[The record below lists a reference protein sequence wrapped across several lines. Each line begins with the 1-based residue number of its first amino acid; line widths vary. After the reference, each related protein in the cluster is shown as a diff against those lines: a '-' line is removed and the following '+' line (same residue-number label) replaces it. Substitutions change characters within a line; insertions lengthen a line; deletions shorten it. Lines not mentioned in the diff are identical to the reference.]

1 MDIGIIAN
9 PASGKDIRRL
19 TARASVFDNQEKSAI
34 VRRCVAGIEGL
45 CPDATI
51 HYYPDSHHITE
62 AALAQCG
69 LRSHQ
74 IDAAFTGTAQDSTLA
89 ASHLRNAGVVI
100 SLGGDGTNRAIGK
113 SLGDVPLVA
122 LSTGTNNAF
131 PVFCEATTAGMAA
144 ALIAMGHLLTD
155 EVAPRTKALH
165 VKYESGASDFALIDV
180 VGTQDVFHGTRAIL
194 DPSKFVFAVLS
205 VADPSKVGM
214 TAIGG
219 MSQVVSDE
227 QDFGLTLSFPRSNAT
242 SSMHEVYAPVAP
254 GMVRPVRFNEVVKL
268 KLGESRTFNGATM
281 LAFDGE
287 RERVLKSDESITI
300 YVQRD
305 GPRRVD
311 VKACMESA
319 VRSNAGIC
327 SDLERVKK
335 YAD

>member
-34 VRRCVAGIEGL
+34 VRRCIAGIEGL
-45 CPDATI
+45 CPDANI
-51 HYYPDSHHITE
+51 HYYPDTHHITQ
-62 AALAQCG
+62 AALAQSG
-69 LRSHQ
+69 LRSHP
-74 IDAAFTGTAQDSTLA
+74 IDGEFTATAYDSTLA
-89 ASHLRNAGVVI
+89 AHHLRDADVVI

-113 SLGDVPLVA
+113 TLGDVPLVA

-144 ALIAMGHLLTD
+144 ALLAMGELPLD

-165 VKYESGASDFALIDV
+165 VTFENGETDFALIDV
-180 VGTQDVFHGTRAIL
+180 VGTHDVFHGTRAIL
-194 DPSKFVFAVLS
+194 DPSRFVFAVLS

-219 MSQVVSDE
+219 MLQVVGDE
-227 QDFGLTLSFPRSNAT
+227 HDFGLMLSFPLNDAV
-242 SSMHEVYAPVAP
+242 SSMHQVYAPVAP
-254 GMVRPVRFNEVVKL
+254 GMVRPVRLNEFVKL
-268 KLGESRTFNGATM
+268 QLGQSHSFNGATM

-287 RERVLKSDESITI
+287 RERVLKSDESITVC
-300 YVQRD
+300 VQRD

-319 VRSNAGIC
+319 VNSNADSCVGFKQ
-327 SDLERVKK
+327 VTK
-335 YAD
+335 YAH

>member
-34 VRRCVAGIEGL
+34 VRRCVAGIEEL
-45 CPDATI
+45 CPDASI
-51 HYYPDSHHITE
+51 HYYPDSHHIAE
-62 AALAQCG
+62 AALAQSD
-69 LRSHQ
+69 LHSQ
-74 IDAAFTGTAQDSTLA
+74 PIDATFNATVNDSTLA
-89 ASHLRNAGVVI
+89 AYHLRHADVVI

-113 SLGDVPLVA
+113 SLGDVPLIA

-144 ALIAMGHLLTD
+144 ALITMGRLPLD

-165 VKYESGASDFALIDV
+165 VTFEDGETDMALIDV
-180 VGTQDVFHGTRAIL
+180 VGTRDVFHGTRAIL
-194 DPSKFVFAVLS
+194 DPSRFVFAVLS

-219 MSQVVSDE
+219 MSRVVSDE
-227 QDFGLTLSFPRSNAT
+227 QDFGLALSFPQNDRVGSVRA
-242 SSMHEVYAPVAP
+242 VYAPVAP
-254 GMVRPVRFNEVVKL
+254 GMVRSVSLTEISKVH
-268 KLGESRTFNGATM
+268 LGEPRTLSGATM

-287 RERVLKSDESITI
+287 RERVLKSDESVT
-300 YVQRD
+300 VCVERD

-311 VKACMESA
+311 VKACMDLA
-319 VRSNAGIC
+319 VCSNAATRF
-327 SDLERVKK
+327 DEERETK
-335 YAD
+335 YAH

>member
-45 CPDATI
+45 CPDVTI

-62 AALAQCG
+62 AALLQSG
-69 LRSHQ
+69 VRSQ
-74 IDAAFTGTAQDSTLA
+74 PIDAAFTGTAQDSTIA
-89 ASHLRNAGVVI
+89 ASHLQDAHVVI

-113 SLGDVPLVA
+113 SLGDVPLIA

-144 ALIAMGHLLTD
+144 ALMAMGQVPID

-165 VKYESGASDFALIDV
+165 VTYESGDSDLALIDV
-180 VGTQDVFHGTRAIL
+180 VGTHDVFHGTRAIL
-194 DPSKFVFAVLS
+194 DPSRFVFAVLTI
-205 VADPSKVGM
+205 ADPSKVGM
-214 TAIGG
+214 TAVGG
-219 MSQVVSDE
+219 MSEVVSDE
-227 QDFGLTLSFPRSNAT
+227 QDIGLILSFPSNNAM
-242 SSMHEVYAPVAP
+242 SSTHEVYAPVAP
-254 GMVRPVRFNEVVKL
+254 GMVRPIRLNEVAKL
-268 KLGESRTFNGATM
+268 PLGESRTFNGATM

-287 RERVLKSDESITI
+287 RERALKSDERII
-300 YVQRD
+300 VCVRRD

-319 VRSNAGIC
+319 VRSSADIGT
-327 SDLERVKK
+327 DLERVRK
-335 YAD
+335 YAH

>member
-34 VRRCVAGIEGL
+34 VRRCIAGIEGL
-45 CPDATI
+45 CPDAHI
-51 HYYPDSHHITE
+51 YYYPDSHHITE
-62 AALAQCG
+62 AALTQCG
-69 LRSHQ
+69 MRSQ
-74 IDAAFTGTAQDSTLA
+74 PIDAEFAATADDSTLA
-89 ASHLRNAGVVI
+89 GHHLRAMDVVI

-113 SLGDVPLVA
+113 SLGDVPLIA

-144 ALIAMGHLLTD
+144 ALIATGKLPVD
-155 EVAPRTKALH
+155 IVAPRTKALH
-165 VKYESGASDFALIDV
+165 ITFENGETDYALIDV
-180 VGTQDVFHGTRAIL
+180 VGTHDVFHGTRAIL

-219 MSQVVSDE
+219 RARVVTDE
-227 QDFGLTLSFPRSNAT
+227 QDIGLALTFSHDHADPV
-242 SSMHEVYAPVAP
+242 HEVQAPIAP
-254 GMVRPVRFNEVVKL
+254 GMVRTVRFTEIRKIC
-268 KLGESRTFNGATM
+268 LGETGNFSGATM

-287 RERVLKSDESITI
+287 RERVLGPDENVTI
-300 YVQRD
+300 CVERD

-311 VKACMESA
+311 VKSCMQLATCPDSVMPHQQRA
-319 VRSNAGIC
+319 
-327 SDLERVKK
+327 
-335 YAD
+335 

>member
-34 VRRCVAGIEGL
+34 VRRCIAGIEGL
-45 CPDATI
+45 CSDAVI
-51 HYYPDSHHITE
+51 RYYPDSHHITR
-62 AALAQCG
+62 AALTQSN
-69 LRSHQ
+69 LRSHP
-74 IDAAFTGTAQDSTLA
+74 IDAPFSSIAEDSTA
-89 ASHLRNAGVVI
+89 AAHQLREANVVI

-113 SLGDVPLVA
+113 SLGSVPLIA

-144 ALIAMGHLLTD
+144 ALIAMRSVPSD
-155 EVAPRTKALH
+155 EVAPPTKALH
-165 VKYESGASDFALIDV
+165 VTYENGETDFALIDV

-194 DPSKFVFAVLS
+194 DPTKFVFAALS

-219 MSQVVSDE
+219 MSQVVRDE
-227 QDFGLTLSFPRSNAT
+227 QDFGLALSFSHAAAT
-242 SSMHEVYAPVAP
+242 NSTYEVHAPVAP
-254 GMVRPVRFNEVVKL
+254 GVVRAVRLDDVVKMR
-268 KLGESRTFNGATM
+268 LGESRIFSGGTM

-287 RERVLKSDESITI
+287 RERILKPGENVSIRVL
-300 YVQRD
+300 RD

-311 VKACMESA
+311 VKACLELAARSSA
-319 VRSNAGIC
+319 SVCLSH
-327 SDLERVKK
+327 ERVKK
-335 YAD
+335 YAN